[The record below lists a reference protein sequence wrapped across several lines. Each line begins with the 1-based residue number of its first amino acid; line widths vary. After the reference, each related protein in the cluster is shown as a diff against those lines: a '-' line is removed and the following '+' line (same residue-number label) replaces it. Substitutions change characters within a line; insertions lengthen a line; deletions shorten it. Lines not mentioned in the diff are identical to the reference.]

1 MIKSLKRKQLCDEH
15 AISLISET
23 IANVK
28 DQVDSTLDD
37 SRSIL
42 NDSNQH
48 SRSRLNRDNERNLI
62 HDSIESSAKL
72 IRQLIAVNVSIH
84 SDLSSIKKSNDDV
97 KKVTAYIKTC
107 QDSLMKYVT
116 FDNIDINFFSSVKSL
131 LDQANNLILQV
142 EIIYSNTEAHAVS
155 NSKGDISNVGIFMDN
170 AEKTVYEF
178 LDEIKIGL
186 LGWGTSRQQAAQLYN
201 RHLSEEIKSRTLDC
215 SDNFTDIKKWLIKE
229 IGSPSRIIGDYNYRF
244 EVQI

>member
-1 MIKSLKRKQLCDEH
+1 M
-15 AISLISET
+15 
-23 IANVK
+23 
-28 DQVDSTLDD
+28 
-37 SRSIL
+37 
-42 NDSNQH
+42 
-48 SRSRLNRDNERNLI
+48 
-62 HDSIESSAKL
+62 
-72 IRQLIAVNVSIH
+72 IRQLIAVNVSIQ
-84 SDLSSIKKSNDDV
+84 SVLSSIKKSNDDI

-116 FDNIDINFFSSVKSL
+116 FDNFDDSFVSSVKSL
-131 LDQANNLILQV
+131 LDQANDWILQG
-142 EIIYSNTEAHAVS
+142 EIIYSNSEAHAVC
-155 NSKGDISNVGIFMDN
+155 NSMGDISNVGIFMDN

-201 RHLSEEIKSRTLDC
+201 RHLSEDIKSRTLDC